1 MNHRAKLRCNVT
13 STLENQMRASVH
25 ATTAVLAIRL
35 RLPQSFRENSQQL
48 VGISSIKKALAHDP
62 PKCERFGDQ
71 ITRSLR

>member
-1 MNHRAKLRCNVT
+1 M
-13 STLENQMRASVH
+13 LENQTRAVTSVH

-35 RLPQSFRENSQQL
+35 HPPQSFREKSQQL

-71 ITRSLR
+71 IRRPLR

>member
-1 MNHRAKLRCNVT
+1 
-13 STLENQMRASVH
+13 MRASVH

-71 ITRSLR
+71 IMRSLR